1 MIKSIIALC
10 EEELLDTIILPSSPM
25 APTSIHKERARKR
38 KEELSLDY
46 KDLKMKY
53 FWDYGDLEL
62 RIYGTKK

>member
-1 MIKSIIALC
+1 
-10 EEELLDTIILPSSPM
+10 M